1 MNIEL
6 TPHLPQTHTKKIL
19 KKAAN
24 DKDAACL
31 VVLVDD
37 KKNILAAKHLAD
49 YQTRIEQLIEVSH
62 FTGKACETV
71 ADYALAGDKKTAK
84 ENPVQLL
91 LVGVGCQNKLNQTV
105 LQKIAQ
111 TIYKS
116 TQKRVTSITVALG
129 DALEADEFGQFALN
143 LLAASYRFEKY
154 KSEQSTP
161 VLTDIYLLADH
172 ALQANLDFAESVFAG
187 QSLTRDVANEPG
199 NICFPA
205 FMAEQ
210 AQALAKNYPDLLKVT
225 VLGEAEMAALGMGC
239 FLSVSQGST
248 KEGQLVIMEYQ
259 GKSKFSADT
268 SAPFAKTDTKSN
280 TKATTNAAK
289 VTSGLKAITDKLPL
303 KGAGKKA
310 DTANNTDTNTVN
322 ADAPIVLVG
331 KGVTFDSGGISIK
344 PGAAMDEMKFDMGGA
359 ASVLGTIKALCESRL
374 PINVVGA
381 LACAENMPSGDA
393 TRPGDIVKAMNG
405 KSVEI
410 LNTDAEG
417 RLVLCDTLCYV
428 QRYNPAAIIDVAT
441 LTGACVVALGHVR
454 SAVFSNDEDVLFAL
468 ENASAQ
474 SGDLI
479 WHMPLDDAYQP
490 QIDSPIADIQNIGGK
505 AAGAV
510 TAACFLARFI
520 EDGQAWAHLDIAGTA
535 WNSGADKAATGR
547 PVPLFM
553 QYLKNSANMG

>member
-1 MNIEL
+1 MNISL
-6 TPHLPQTHTKKIL
+6 TSQLPKTHTQKIL
-19 KKAAN
+19 KKPTA
-24 DKDAACL
+24 KDAACL
-31 VVLVDD
+31 VVLIDD
-37 KKNILAAKHLAD
+37 QKNILADTAVSD
-49 YQTRIEQLIEVSH
+49 YQARIEQLIEVSH

-71 ADYALAGDKKTAK
+71 ADYALAGDKKTTK
-84 ENPVQLL
+84 QNPVQLL
-91 LVGVGCQNKLNQTV
+91 LVGVGSVAKLNNSV
-105 LQKIAQ
+105 LQKIAN

-129 DALEADEFGQFALN
+129 DTLEENEFGQFALN
-143 LLAASYRFEKY
+143 LLAATYRFDKY
-154 KSEQSTP
+154 KSEQQTP
-161 VLTDIYLLADH
+161 VLTDIYLLADDT
-172 ALQANLDFAESVFAG
+172 LQPALDFAESVFAG

-205 FMAEQ
+205 YMAEQ
-210 AQALAKNYPDLLKVT
+210 AQALAKTYPDLLSVT
-225 VLGEAEMAALGMGC
+225 VLGEDDMSALGMGC
-239 FLSVSQGST
+239 FLAVSQGST

-259 GKSKFSADT
+259 GKSKFSA
-268 SAPFAKTDTKSN
+268 
-280 TKATTNAAK
+280 KATTSSAK
-289 VTSGLKAITDKLPL
+289 VSGGLKALADKLPS
-303 KGAGKKA
+303 KKSAKNA
-310 DTANNTDTNTVN
+310 DKNNAQTSID
-322 ADAPIVLVG
+322 DAPIVLVG

-344 PGAAMDEMKFDMGGA
+344 PGAAMDEMKFDMGGSA
-359 ASVLGTIKALCESRL
+359 AVLGTIKALCEARL

-417 RLVLCDTLCYV
+417 RLVLADTLCYV
-428 QRYNPAAIIDVAT
+428 QRYNPSAIIDVAT

-468 ENASAQ
+468 ENASDQ

-479 WHMPLDDAYQP
+479 WHMPMDEGYQS
-490 QIDSPIADIQNIGGK
+490 QLDSPIADMQNIGGK
-505 AAGAV
+505 GAGAV
-510 TAACFLARFI
+510 TAACFLSRFI
-520 EDGQAWAHLDIAGTA
+520 EEGQAWAHLDIAGTA

-553 QYLKNSANMG
+553 QYLKNSVDMA

>member
-1 MNIEL
+1 MNINL
-6 TPHLPQTHTKKIL
+6 TQNLPETHTKKML

-24 DKDAACL
+24 DKDASCL
-31 VVLVDD
+31 VVLIDD
-37 KKNILAAKHLAD
+37 KKNILAASALTE
-49 YQTRIEQLIEVSH
+49 YQTRIEQLIDVSH
-62 FTGKACETV
+62 FKGKACETV
-71 ADYALAGDKKTAK
+71 ADYALAGDRKTTK
-84 ENPVQLL
+84 QNPVQLL
-91 LVGVGCQNKLNQTV
+91 LVGVGCVDKLSNVV
-105 LQKIAQ
+105 LQKIAT
-111 TIYKS
+111 TIYQS
-116 TQKRVTSITVALG
+116 TQKRIASITVALG

-161 VLTDIYLLADH
+161 VLTDIYLLADS
-172 ALQANLDFAESVFAG
+172 ALQPNLEFAESVFAG

-205 FMAEQ
+205 YMAEQ
-210 AQALAKNYPDLLKVT
+210 AQELAKTYPDLLKVT
-225 VLGEAEMAALGMGC
+225 VLGEKEMTALGMGC

-248 KEGQLVIMEYQ
+248 KEGQLVILEYQ
-259 GKSKFSADT
+259 GKSKFSAT
-268 SAPFAKTDTKSN
+268 VGTQAEKQSGTQK
-280 TKATTNAAK
+280 TTNAAK

-303 KGAGKKA
+303 KATAKKA
-310 DTANNTDTNTVN
+310 GNNN
-322 ADAPIVLVG
+322 AAQIAHEEVAPDNAPIVLVG

-359 ASVLGTIKALCESRL
+359 ASVLGTIKALCEARL
-374 PINVVGA
+374 AINVVGA

-417 RLVLCDTLCYV
+417 RLVLADTLCYV
-428 QRYNPAAIIDVAT
+428 QRYQPKAIIDVAT

-535 WNSGADKAATGR
+535 WISGADKAATGR

-553 QYLKNSANMG
+553 QYLKNCANMA

>member
-1 MNIEL
+1 MNINL
-6 TPHLPQTHTKKIL
+6 TQNLPETHTKKIL
-19 KKAAN
+19 KKEAN
-24 DKDAACL
+24 DKDASCL

-37 KKNILAAKHLAD
+37 KKNILAASALTE
-49 YQTRIEQLIEVSH
+49 YQTRIEQLIDVAH
-62 FTGKACETV
+62 FKGKACETV
-71 ADYALAGDKKTAK
+71 ADYALAGDKKTTK
-84 ENPVQLL
+84 QNPMQLL
-91 LVGVGCQNKLNQTV
+91 LVGVGNLDKLSNTI
-105 LQKIAQ
+105 LQKIAT
-111 TIYKS
+111 TIYQS
-116 TQKRVTSITVALG
+116 TQKRIASITVALG

-161 VLTDIYLLADH
+161 VLTDIYLLADS
-172 ALQANLDFAESVFAG
+172 ALQPNLDFAEAVFAG

-205 FMAEQ
+205 YMAEQ
-210 AQALAKNYPDLLKVT
+210 AQELAKTYPDLLKVT
-225 VLGEAEMAALGMGC
+225 VLGEKEMAALGMGC

-248 KEGQLVIMEYQ
+248 KEGQLVILEYQ
-259 GKSKFSADT
+259 GKSKFSATDDT
-268 SAPFAKTDTKSN
+268 N
-280 TKATTNAAK
+280 TGTQKVSNAAK
-289 VTSGLKAITDKLPL
+289 VTSGIKAITDKLPL
-303 KGAGKKA
+303 KSTGKKA
-310 DTANNTDTNTVN
+310 GSNNAAQIANEQVAPDN
-322 ADAPIVLVG
+322 APIVLVG

-359 ASVLGTIKALCESRL
+359 ASVIGTIKALCEARL
-374 PINVVGA
+374 AINVVGA

-417 RLVLCDTLCYV
+417 RLVLADTLCYV
-428 QRYNPAAIIDVAT
+428 QRYQPKAIIDVAT

-454 SAVFSNDEDVLFAL
+454 SAVFSNDEDVLFEL

-535 WNSGADKAATGR
+535 WISGADKAATGR

-553 QYLKNSANMG
+553 QYLKNCANMA